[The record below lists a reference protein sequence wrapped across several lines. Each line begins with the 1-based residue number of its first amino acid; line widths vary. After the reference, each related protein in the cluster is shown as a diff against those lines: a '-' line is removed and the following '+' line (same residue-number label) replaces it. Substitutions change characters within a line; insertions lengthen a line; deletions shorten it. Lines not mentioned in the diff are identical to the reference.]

1 MEDGRGRPDFSI
13 LHSPFSIPHPPF
25 SIPHPPSSI
34 LRALGAGLVALFLLF
49 EAAVPASAQILPAFG
64 NDRKGTAG
72 FQFLKIPVDARAAAM
87 GETVVA
93 NAFDASALFWNPAL
107 AAQTPQAQ
115 IGISHTAYYTDINL
129 EYAAAIY
136 HVGGFTLGA
145 SLQALNSGDMEVTTE
160 FQPQGTGETFRL
172 VDVALGLT
180 VAQQLTDLFSYG
192 VTGRYVQESV
202 VDLTTRTA
210 VVDLGIFYRIGTTGA
225 QMAVAIRNL
234 GIDAAPQG
242 SIERTTVGTDG
253 GVVVEDDFESITPPT
268 TFLLG
273 ISYDVFHRD
282 AANDLL
288 VSGQLTHLNDNAES
302 FNVGVE
308 YVWNRTLALR
318 GGYRFGV
325 DEFVLPSLGAGLM
338 LPELSGLGAR
348 FDYAFSHL
356 ERLGTVHRVGL
367 NLSL

>member
-1 MEDGRGRPDFSI
+1 M
-13 LHSPFSIPHPPF
+13 PHPR
-25 SIPHPPSSI
+25 STPHYPPVS
-34 LRALGAGLVALFLLF
+34 LLAAVLVAALL
-49 EAAVPASAQILPAFG
+49 ATTLPARAQILPAFG

-72 FQFLKIPVDARAAAM
+72 FQFLKIPVDARSAAM

-107 AAQTPQAQ
+107 AAQADGAQ
-115 IGISHTAYYTDINL
+115 VGIGHTAYYAGINL
-129 EYAAAIY
+129 ESVAAIY
-136 HVGGFTLGA
+136 HVGAFTLGA
-145 SLQALNSGDMEVTTE
+145 SVQALNSGEMEVTTE
-160 FQPQGTGETFRL
+160 FEPTGTGETFRL
-172 VDVALGLT
+172 VDVAAGLT

-192 VTGRYVQESV
+192 VTLRYVQESV
-202 VDLTTRTA
+202 VNLTTRTGTM
-210 VVDLGIFYRIGTTGA
+210 DLGIFYRVGTTGA

-234 GIDAAPQG
+234 GIDASPRG
-242 SIERTTVGTDG
+242 TIERVVVGGD

-273 ISYDVFHRD
+273 LSYDVFHQD
-282 AANDLL
+282 ARNDLL
-288 VSGQLTHLNDNAES
+288 LSGQLTHLNDNAEA
-302 FNVGVE
+302 FNIGVE
-308 YVWNRTLALR
+308 YVWDRTLILR

-325 DEFVLPSLGAGLM
+325 DEYDLPSLGAGL
-338 LPELSGLGAR
+338 LIPGLGDNLGVR